1 VKVVARFREPSGRL
15 SHARPE
21 CNGSVSLGT
30 MLCDDCGLDLLPGLT
45 VRDVYALLY
54 PERRIEDVDAFI
66 QDVLGA

>member
-1 VKVVARFREPSGRL
+1 
-15 SHARPE
+15 
-21 CNGSVSLGT
+21 

-45 VRDVYALLY
+45 VPDVYAPLY